1 MNHHNLSRQLKSTEN
16 SLTSFHIQALSRKSK
31 KERSTQKEDAGSTS
45 TRRSKKRGDKVIL
58 AASSSSNTNNYSRGG
73 GGGSV
78 ALSIRSRKGK
88 TSSSSRKEK
97 NKVAAV
103 SSRVASQK
111 HSDAGSIR
119 SRATYQSRGE
129 RSRKKKPETSNP
141 MSAKEEVKQILS
153 QGDDQYSQSSPIRDD
168 SWSLGSLS
176 FMSGRKGNRKED
188 GGDAGSVRSK
198 SKASRKTRFANEKD
212 SNEKKTNSP
221 TTEFD
226 ERSNKWI
233 IANHNHDMSN
243 NNKIVLTIYVYDS
256 KQHVYIHNCH
266 GVNIQIQGKK
276 ANAIL
281 MEDCSN
287 TNVVFGTVIGAYEV
301 VRCQDVALQTKGMC
315 PTFSLDMT
323 DKVTVWLSEETRK
336 ISSFVTSKC
345 TQVNISIPID
355 GDESNRKEIPLPEQ
369 FVHRLDAAGDD
380 MQSFA
385 SKSWT

>member
-1 MNHHNLSRQLKSTEN
+1 MNHHNLPQQHQLYEN
-16 SLTSFHIQALSRKSK
+16 SLTSFLIQALSRKPK
-31 KERSTQKEDAGSTS
+31 KERSAPKEDVDSTS

-58 AASSSSNTNNYSRGG
+58 AASSSSNTNNYSLGG

-88 TSSSSRKEK
+88 ASSSRKEK
-97 NKVAAV
+97 NKVAVV

-119 SRATYQSRGE
+119 SRATNQCKGE

-153 QGDDQYSQSSPIRDD
+153 QGDDQHSQSSPIRDD

-212 SNEKKTNSP
+212 SNEKKTKLP

-226 ERSNKWI
+226 ERSSKWI

-276 ANAIL
+276 TNAIL